1 MIALLMTL
9 IIFMTCL
16 LIGSVSIPF
25 KESLPILKN
34 FLMGQKDNSQYG
46 KILVSIRLPRV
57 LTTFLMG
64 MALSLSGMTMQSLLK
79 NPLADGS
86 TLGISAGASLGAVLA
101 IVSGVSLPLAYFKT
115 SFMLAVVFAF
125 LSLVLILFFTYQ
137 IDPKMNNMTVILTGI
152 IFSMLVSS
160 ALNLIIVFADD
171 KLKSIIFWTMGSL
184 AGATYAD
191 VGVLLVALILGG
203 LMIWVHATELN
214 AFAVSENM
222 ARNIGVDVFKTRILL
237 FIAIAILIGISVAV
251 AGTIPFVGL
260 IIPHMARM
268 LVGNQHQRLI
278 PATLFLGGN
287 FMMVADLI
295 ARTIAS
301 PLELPVGVITS
312 LVGTLTFFY
321 IFYQRGG
328 RRV

>member
-1 MIALLMTL
+1 
-9 IIFMTCL
+9 
-16 LIGSVSIPF
+16 
-25 KESLPILKN
+25 
-34 FLMGQKDNSQYG
+34 
-46 KILVSIRLPRV
+46 
-57 LTTFLMG
+57 
-64 MALSLSGMTMQSLLK
+64 
-79 NPLADGS
+79 
-86 TLGISAGASLGAVLA
+86 
-101 IVSGVSLPLAYFKT
+101 
-115 SFMLAVVFAF
+115 
-125 LSLVLILFFTYQ
+125 
-137 IDPKMNNMTVILTGI
+137 
-152 IFSMLVSS
+152 
-160 ALNLIIVFADD
+160 
-171 KLKSIIFWTMGSL
+171 
-184 AGATYAD
+184 
-191 VGVLLVALILGG
+191 
-203 LMIWVHATELN
+203 MIWMHATELN

>member
-1 MIALLMTL
+1 M
-9 IIFMTCL
+9 
-16 LIGSVSIPF
+16 
-25 KESLPILKN
+25 
-34 FLMGQKDNSQYG
+34 
-46 KILVSIRLPRV
+46 
-57 LTTFLMG
+57 
-64 MALSLSGMTMQSLLK
+64 
-79 NPLADGS
+79 
-86 TLGISAGASLGAVLA
+86 
-101 IVSGVSLPLAYFKT
+101 
-115 SFMLAVVFAF
+115 
-125 LSLVLILFFTYQ
+125 
-137 IDPKMNNMTVILTGI
+137 
-152 IFSMLVSS
+152 
-160 ALNLIIVFADD
+160 
-171 KLKSIIFWTMGSL
+171 
-184 AGATYAD
+184 
-191 VGVLLVALILGG
+191 
-203 LMIWVHATELN
+203 
-214 AFAVSENM
+214 
-222 ARNIGVDVFKTRILL
+222 
-237 FIAIAILIGISVAV
+237 AV

>member
-1 MIALLMTL
+1 
-9 IIFMTCL
+9 
-16 LIGSVSIPF
+16 
-25 KESLPILKN
+25 
-34 FLMGQKDNSQYG
+34 MGQKDNSQYG

-203 LMIWVHATELN
+203 LMIGVHATELN

>member
-1 MIALLMTL
+1 M
-9 IIFMTCL
+9 
-16 LIGSVSIPF
+16 
-25 KESLPILKN
+25 
-34 FLMGQKDNSQYG
+34 
-46 KILVSIRLPRV
+46 
-57 LTTFLMG
+57 
-64 MALSLSGMTMQSLLK
+64 
-79 NPLADGS
+79 
-86 TLGISAGASLGAVLA
+86 
-101 IVSGVSLPLAYFKT
+101 
-115 SFMLAVVFAF
+115 
-125 LSLVLILFFTYQ
+125 
-137 IDPKMNNMTVILTGI
+137 
-152 IFSMLVSS
+152 
-160 ALNLIIVFADD
+160 
-171 KLKSIIFWTMGSL
+171 
-184 AGATYAD
+184 
-191 VGVLLVALILGG
+191 
-203 LMIWVHATELN
+203 HATELN